1 MGEQN
6 KTDRVWLITGCST
19 GIGREIANL
28 VLASG
33 QRAAVTARNP
43 DSVADLVAASRD
55 QISHRVRISRCHRGT
70 LSARQN

>member
-1 MGEQN
+1 MSGQN

-19 GIGREIANL
+19 GIGREVANE

-43 DSVADLVAASRD
+43 ESVADLVAAYPD
-55 QISHRVRISRCHRGT
+55 QA
-70 LSARQN
+70 LP

>member
-19 GIGREIANL
+19 GIGREIANV

-43 DSVADLVAASRD
+43 DSVADLVAAYPD
-55 QISHRVRISRCHRGT
+55 QA
-70 LSARQN
+70 LALA